1 LGDRAIKWKFRGK
14 QFVNPKYIEKTEKF
28 YEKYG
33 VKTIIL
39 ARFVPIVRTFAPFVA
54 GVGEMKYS
62 RFLPYDILGGVLW
75 VGIATMAGYWF
86 GGMEVVKNNFELVVV
101 GIIFIS
107 VLPIFI
113 EIIKNKTLSK
123 KS

>member
-1 LGDRAIKWKFRGK
+1 
-14 QFVNPKYIEKTEKF
+14 
-28 YEKYG
+28 
-33 VKTIIL
+33 
-39 ARFVPIVRTFAPFVA
+39 
-54 GVGEMKYS
+54 
-62 RFLPYDILGGVLW
+62 
-75 VGIATMAGYWF
+75 MAGYWF